1 MINSLPVPARYNFA
15 VIGDPV
21 EHSLSPRLF
30 RILFEELKLDAD
42 YRALRTHP
50 FELPERVKSIRSG
63 ELNGIS
69 VTIPHK
75 EAVIPLL
82 DELTSAASLLGAV
95 NCLAA
100 DGGRRAI
107 GHNTDGS
114 GFQAPLAQAKVK
126 LAGARLLILGSGG
139 AARAAA
145 FVAAKSGARSI
156 VLANRTEARAGRLAR
171 DLIRSGLA
179 NQGAADKTLA
189 RGTCAVSFLPLPSAS
204 ITAEIADLIVNATSV
219 GLESEADPLPATFQL
234 GGNHAVLDMVYRPLE
249 TTLLRRARDSGAVAI
264 DGLWMLIHQALE
276 QFRLWLSGAVP
287 GDFADRLHRE
297 LGEEVR

>member
-1 MINSLPVPARYNFA
+1 MISNLRVPARYNFA

-30 RILFEELKLDAD
+30 RILFDELKLDAD

-50 FELPERVKSIRSG
+50 FELPERVRSIRSG
-63 ELNGIS
+63 ELSGIS

-82 DELTSAASLLGAV
+82 DELAPTASLLGAV

-114 GFQAPLAQAKVK
+114 GFQAALAQAKVE
-126 LAGARLLILGSGG
+126 LAGARVLILGSGG

-145 FVAAKSGARSI
+145 FAAAKSGARSI
-156 VLANRTEARAGRLAR
+156 VLANRTEARAGRLAG

-179 NQGAADKTLA
+179 REGDADKTLA
-189 RGTCAVSFLPLPSAS
+189 RGTCAVSVLPLPSAS

-219 GLESEADPLPATFQL
+219 GLESEEADPLPATFQL
-234 GGNHAVLDMVYRPLE
+234 GRKHAVLDMVYRPLE
-249 TTLLRRARDSGAVAI
+249 TRLLRRARGSGAVAI

-276 QFRLWLSGAVP
+276 QFHLWLSGAVP
-287 GDFADRLHRE
+287 ADFAARLHRE
-297 LGEEVR
+297 LGEEA